1 MARAQFLVFSAV
13 ILAHSIWS
21 PAAVLFRSGPRRAGG
36 SAGRRGIGHLRKVLL
51 TGAGGFIGSHLA
63 EELVRGNYSVRAFVH
78 YNSIGS
84 HGWIDSLPAEV
95 RGHLEVFAGDIRDPN
110 GVRTAMKGCDAVFH
124 LAALIAIPYSY
135 HSPDTY
141 VETNIRG
148 TLNVLQAARDLD
160 VSHVLH
166 TSTSE
171 VYGTA
176 QFVPIT
182 EEHRLQGQSPYS
194 ASKIGADQLA
204 LSFERSFGT
213 PVTVVR
219 PFNTYGP
226 RQSARAV
233 IPAVI
238 TQIAAGQR
246 VIKLGSIH
254 PTRDFS
260 FVADTVGGF
269 LAAFETRAGIGE
281 VVNIGSGFEISIG
294 DTARLIAELMNVAI
308 EIEQDDV
315 RVRPER
321 SEVDRLWAC
330 NGKAQKLL
338 GWSPRFGGVDGLRKG
353 LEQTI
358 SWFTRS
364 ENLSRY
370 RAGTYHL

>member
-1 MARAQFLVFSAV
+1 
-13 ILAHSIWS
+13 
-21 PAAVLFRSGPRRAGG
+21 
-36 SAGRRGIGHLRKVLL
+36 
-51 TGAGGFIGSHLA
+51 
-63 EELVRGNYSVRAFVH
+63 
-78 YNSIGS
+78 
-84 HGWIDSLPAEV
+84 
-95 RGHLEVFAGDIRDPN
+95 
-110 GVRTAMKGCDAVFH
+110 MKGCDAVVH

-148 TLNVLQAARDLD
+148 TLNVLQAARDWD
-160 VSHVLH
+160 ISHVLH

-182 EEHRLQGQSPYS
+182 EEHPLQAQSPYS

-213 PVTVVR
+213 PVTIVR

-233 IPAVI
+233 IPTVI

-246 VIKLGSIH
+246 VVKLGSIR
-254 PTRDFS
+254 PTRDFN
-260 FVADTVGGF
+260 FVTDTVAGF
-269 LAAFETRAGIGE
+269 LAALGTKAGIGE
-281 VVNIGSGFEISIG
+281 VINIGSGVEISIG
-294 DTARLIAELMNVAI
+294 DLARMIAELMDAKI
-308 EIEQDDV
+308 EIEQDTV
-315 RVRPER
+315 RLRPER
-321 SEVDRLWAC
+321 SEVDRLWAS
-330 NGKAQKLL
+330 NGKAEKLL
-338 GWSPRFGGVDGLRKG
+338 GWSPRLNGADGLRKG

-358 SWFTRS
+358 CWFTKN

-370 RAGTYHL
+370 RQNVYTL